1 MVIGWLLTLEGPI
14 IPILII
20 IFEDSIIKIKVL
32 IKCNYAIARGCE
44 AWEYM

>member
-1 MVIGWLLTLEGPI
+1 MVIGWWLTLKGPI

-32 IKCNYAIARGCE
+32 IKCSYAIARGCE